1 MPARAAFGK
10 TWWGRQW
17 AEAMEAIDI
26 DTNRL
31 PRGRRYANAGMVRKI
46 EIEEGTVRAKVQGSR
61 PRPYDIRIALKR
73 FKPTEVEKIGKIIQD
88 HPEVASELHLGR
100 LPEQLLDLLNKAQL
114 SLLPTRWNELASEC
128 SCPDWANPCKHLA
141 AVYYLLA
148 NEIDKDPF
156 ILLGLRGIK
165 REAIG
170 GAVAFSIERE
180 GISEERAFIPYQ
192 DVPIPDSPS
201 YLKDAPAP
209 PDLSFERLPIESLFS
224 LLPDRPLFYPES
236 DFKRI
241 LREAYQNVVDAVEK
255 AEVAEERPPLADVQ
269 LTITH
274 HPDEVTFFIAPP
286 KGAEFGRG
294 RLLTREVPVLASED
308 RALPV
313 RARGLG
319 ALEHPPKAER
329 TGPQIKS
336 SRRVEI
342 VRKRGRSVSP
352 EDLLNLFLRL
362 PMETTLA
369 SHSPSARALNV
380 ASSLALALARAAS
393 FIPEVVPYREG
404 DFSVRYL
411 PLIHEEKGKEGLR
424 FLVSILPPDLIFRAK
439 DRALLTGEAA
449 ATYLLSLILTHLVHR
464 FSAIAVRDKLCD
476 ALFAGRPYLA
486 EKFEERQTGKALADW
501 LERLSIRG
509 REISP
514 VVRIELLRRRFAV
527 RIDVENKKDPLSP
540 LVPLSKLF
548 TAKGPLFSQP
558 AESVRTEVLRQIA
571 LASEPMPV
579 LREVVRQKGKGRVT
593 LPPPEMVCFLTE
605 AKELLDLLGIRVVI
619 PKALKQLATPSL
631 ALQARMSKKGERV
644 SYLSLDTLLNF
655 SWKVAIGGEMISK
668 EAFLALVRKS
678 EGLVRF
684 RDHYLLLKPE
694 EARRLLERL
703 DQPSPALTPLALLR
717 AGLSGE
723 FDGALFQADA
733 ALQRLLDD
741 LTRVEPAGLP
751 GTLRATLRPYQEWGI
766 RWLWSNTRKGFGA
779 CLADDMGLGKTLQA
793 IAFLLMLKEEDR
805 LSSPALVICPTT
817 LVGNW
822 MKECERF
829 APALKTAVYHGT
841 ERRMDLSNTEA
852 LITTYGIVRREAERF
867 SAQKWAA
874 VIIDEAQNIK
884 NPEADQTRAV
894 KRLKSDAAIAL
905 SGTPVENRLT
915 ELWSLFDFINSGYL
929 GPLEPFK
936 REYAVPIEKYRDRE
950 KIEKLRKIT
959 APFLLRRLKS
969 DKSII
974 ADLPEK
980 IVSEEY
986 CALTQAQA
994 ALYQQVVETTLRE
1007 IETVEGIERRGLI
1020 FKLITSL
1027 KQICNHPVHYL
1038 KKGKVHREGSGK
1050 TEFLLPLLEKIIAG
1064 GEKALIF
1071 TQYREMGD
1079 LLASLIARE
1088 LGQTPLFFHGGL
1100 PRSKRDDLV
1109 EAFQKEERQKMMIL
1123 SLKAGGSG
1131 LNLTAAAH
1139 VIHYDLWWNP
1149 AVEAQAT
1156 DRTYRIGQKKN
1167 VMVHRLITLG
1177 TFEEKI
1183 DAMIQAKKELSDLTV
1198 AAGEQWITELS
1209 NRELKEVF
1217 RLSGG
1222 G

>member
-1 MPARAAFGK
+1 
-10 TWWGRQW
+10 
-17 AEAMEAIDI
+17 MEEIDI

-31 PRGRRYANAGMVRKI
+31 PRGRRYANAGRVRKI
-46 EIEEGTVRAKVQGSR
+46 EIEKGTVRAKVHGSR

-100 LPEQLLDLLNKAQL
+100 LPERLLDLLHKARL
-114 SLLPTRWNELASEC
+114 PLLPTHWDELASEC

-156 ILLGLRGIK
+156 ILLGLRGVD

-170 GAVAFSIERE
+170 GAVTFSTGQE
-180 GISEERAFIPYQ
+180 GISEEGAFIPYQ
-192 DVPIPDSPS
+192 DVALSDGLENGTATSDSS
-201 YLKDAPAP
+201 YLKDAPSP
-209 PDLSFERLPIESLFS
+209 PDLSFERLPIETLFS

-241 LREAYQNVVDAVEK
+241 LLQAYQNVVNAVENT
-255 AEVAEERPPLADVQ
+255 EVVEEKPPLADVH
-269 LTITH
+269 LTIIH
-274 HPDEVTFFIAPP
+274 HPDEITFFIVPP
-286 KGAEFGRG
+286 KGAELGGG
-294 RLLTREVPVLASED
+294 RLLTREVPTSLGD
-308 RALPV
+308 RMEV
-313 RARGLG
+313 
-319 ALEHPPKAER
+319 
-329 TGPQIKS
+329 
-336 SRRVEI
+336 

-352 EDLLNLFLRL
+352 EEVLNLFLRL

-393 FIPEVVPYREG
+393 FIPQVVFYREG

-411 PLIHEEKGKEGLR
+411 PLIHAEKEKEGLR

-439 DRALLTGEAA
+439 DGALLTGEGA
-449 ATYLLSLILTHLVHR
+449 ATYLLSLILTHLVRR
-464 FSAIAVRDKLCD
+464 FSGITVRDKLCD
-476 ALFAGRPYLA
+476 ALFTEGPYLA
-486 EKFEERQTGKALADW
+486 ERFEERQTGKALADW

-514 VVRIELLRRRFAV
+514 VVRVEPVRRRFAV
-527 RIDVENKKDPLSP
+527 QIDVENKKDPLSP
-540 LVPLSKLF
+540 LIPLSKLF
-548 TAKGPLFSQP
+548 TAKEPLFAQP

-571 LASEPMPV
+571 LASEPMPI
-579 LREVVRQKGKGRVT
+579 LREVVRQKGRRRVT
-593 LPPPEMVCFLTE
+593 LPPPEMVRFLTE
-605 AKELLDLLGIRVVI
+605 AKDLLGIRVVI
-619 PKALKQLATPSL
+619 PKALKTLATPSL
-631 ALQARMSKKGERV
+631 ALQARLSGKAKTV
-644 SYLSLDTLLNF
+644 SYLSLDAILDF
-655 SWKVAIGGEMISK
+655 SWKVAIEGETISK
-668 EAFLALVRKS
+668 EAFLALVQKS

-684 RDHYLLLKPE
+684 RDHYLLLKPDE
-694 EARRLLERL
+694 VRRLLERL
-703 DQPSPALTPLALLR
+703 DQPPPALTPLALLR
-717 AGLSGE
+717 AGLAGE
-723 FDGALFQADA
+723 IDGAAFQADA
-733 ALQRLLDD
+733 ALRRLLDD
-741 LTRVEPAGLP
+741 LIRVEAFDLP
-751 GTLRATLRPYQEWGI
+751 GTLRATLRPYQKRGI
-766 RWLWSNTRKGFGA
+766 RWLWSNTRKGFGV

-793 IAFLLMLKEEDR
+793 IAFLLMLKDQGR
-805 LSSPALVICPTT
+805 LSSPALVVCPTT

-822 MKECERF
+822 TKECERF

-841 ERRMDLSNTEA
+841 ERRMELSGTDA
-852 LITTYGIVRREAERF
+852 LITTYGIVRREVARF

-915 ELWSLFDFINSGYL
+915 ELWSIFDFINRDYL
-929 GPLEPFK
+929 GALEPFK
-936 REYAVPIEKYRDRE
+936 REYAIPIEKYRDRE

-986 CALTQAQA
+986 CALTKDQA
-994 ALYQQVVETTLRE
+994 ALYQQVVERTLRE
-1007 IETVEGIERRGLI
+1007 IKTVEGMERRGLI

-1038 KKGKVHREGSGK
+1038 KKGTVHREGSGK
-1050 TEFLLPLLEKIIAG
+1050 TEFLLPLLEKIIAA
-1064 GEKALIF
+1064 GEKVLLF

-1079 LLASLIARE
+1079 LLVALIERE
-1088 LGQTPLFFHGGL
+1088 LGETPLFFHGGL
-1100 PRSKRDDLV
+1100 PRAKRDEMV
-1109 EAFQKEERQKMMIL
+1109 AIFQGEPRRKILIL

-1183 DAMIQAKKELSDLTV
+1183 DAMIRAKKELSDLTV
-1198 AAGEQWITELS
+1198 ATGEQWITELS
-1209 NRELKEVF
+1209 NRELKEIF

>member
-1 MPARAAFGK
+1 MPARTAFGK

-17 AEAMEAIDI
+17 AEAMEAIDV

-31 PRGRRYANAGMVRKI
+31 PRGRRYANAGRVRKI

-73 FKPTEVEKIGKIIQD
+73 FKPTEVEKLGKVIQD

-100 LPEQLLDLLNKAQL
+100 LPSLLLDLLNKARL
-114 SLLPTRWNELASEC
+114 PLLPTRWEELASNC

-156 ILLGLRGIK
+156 ILLGLRGID
-165 REAIG
+165 REAIS
-170 GAVAFSIERE
+170 GAVTFSTGRE
-180 GISEERAFIPYQ
+180 GVSQEGAFIPYQ
-192 DVPIPDSPS
+192 DVGLSEGQENGAATGDPS
-201 YLKDAPAP
+201 YLKDAPSP

-241 LREAYQNVVDAVEK
+241 LLQAYQNIVDAVEN
-255 AEVAEERPPLADVQ
+255 AEVAEERPPLADVHF
-269 LTITH
+269 TIIH
-274 HPDEVTFFIAPP
+274 HPDEVAFFIAPP
-286 KGAEFGRG
+286 KGTGFDQGRILA
-294 RLLTREVPVLASED
+294 RDVP
-308 RALPV
+308 ALV
-313 RARGLG
+313 D
-319 ALEHPPKAER
+319 
-329 TGPQIKS
+329 
-336 SRRVEI
+336 RRVEI

-352 EDLLNLFLRL
+352 EPVLDLFLRL
-362 PMETTLA
+362 PTETSLA
-369 SHSPSARALNV
+369 THSPSARALNV
-380 ASSLALALARAAS
+380 ASSIALALGRAAS

-411 PLIHEEKGKEGLR
+411 PLIHEEKEKEGLR
-424 FLVSILPPDLIFRAK
+424 FLVSILPPDLIFRGK

-449 ATYLLSLILTHLVHR
+449 ATYLLSLTLTRLVHR
-464 FSAIAVRDKLCD
+464 FSGIVVRDKLCD
-476 ALFAGRPYLA
+476 ALFTGRPYLA

-514 VVRIELLRRRFAV
+514 VVRIEPARRQFAV

-558 AESVRTEVLRQIA
+558 VESVRTEVLRQIT
-571 LASEPMPV
+571 LASEPMPI
-579 LREVVRQKGKGRVT
+579 LRELVRRKGKRRVT
-593 LPPPEMVCFLTE
+593 LPPSEMVRFLTE
-605 AKELLDLLGIRVVI
+605 AKALLDLLGIRVVI
-619 PKALKQLATPSL
+619 PKALKTLATPSL
-631 ALQARMSKKGERV
+631 ALQGRIDEKAKTV
-644 SYLSLDTLLNF
+644 SYLSLDAILNF
-655 SWKVAIGGEMISK
+655 SWKVAIEGETISK
-668 EAFLALVRKS
+668 KEFLALVHKS

-684 RDHYLLLKPE
+684 RDHYLLLKPDE
-694 EARRLLERL
+694 VRRLLERL
-703 DQPSPALTPLALLR
+703 DQPPPALTPLALLR

-723 FDGALFQADA
+723 FDGAVFQADA
-733 ALQRLLDD
+733 ALRRLLDD
-741 LTRVEPAGLP
+741 LTRVEPFDLP
-751 GTLRATLRPYQEWGI
+751 VALRATLRPYQERGI

-793 IAFLLMLKEEDR
+793 IAFLLILKEQGR

-822 MKECERF
+822 RKECERF

-841 ERRMDLSNTEA
+841 ERRMELSDTEA

-884 NPEADQTRAV
+884 NPEADQTQAV

-915 ELWSLFDFINSGYL
+915 ELWSIFDFINRNYL
-929 GPLEPFK
+929 GSLEPFK
-936 REYAVPIEKYRDRE
+936 REYAIPIEKYRDRE

-969 DKSII
+969 DKAII

-980 IVSEEY
+980 VVSEEY
-986 CALTQAQA
+986 CSLTKDQA

-1020 FKLITSL
+1020 FKLITNL

-1038 KKGKVHREGSGK
+1038 KKGKVDREGSGK
-1050 TEFLLPLLEKIIAG
+1050 TEFLLPLLEKIIAA
-1064 GEKALIF
+1064 GEKALLF

-1079 LLASLIARE
+1079 LLASLIARD

-1100 PRSKRDDLV
+1100 PRSKRDEMV
-1109 EAFQKEERQKMMIL
+1109 AIFQGEPRRKIMIL
-1123 SLKAGGSG
+1123 SLKAGGTG
-1131 LNLTAAAH
+1131 LNLTAATH

-1167 VMVHRLITLG
+1167 VMVHRLVTLG

-1183 DAMIQAKKELSDLTV
+1183 DAMIRAKKELSDLTV

-1209 NRELKEVF
+1209 NRELKEIF

-1222 G
+1222 GRG